1 MLCVKELFIL
11 LEIIKVNSPFM
22 VIHFDVCGPSR
33 IPTTSGDMW
42 FVTSVIAILR

>member
-1 MLCVKELFIL
+1 MCKRAVYPIRDNKSE
-11 LEIIKVNSPFM
+11 FM